1 MSSPEPLSERQ
12 LRVLEAVVQ
21 TYIETAEPAGSQ
33 TIARRFGLGVSPATI
48 RNTMSELEEK
58 GFLFHPHTSAG
69 RVPTDRAYRMYVDGL
84 MRLAPP
90 SEEERATLQ
99 QEVQPTPRGTVEV
112 ILRRAAQVLGVLTQE
127 LGVAVAPAFDHLVL
141 ERLEL
146 VPVSSERL
154 LLVFNLRSGVVRTIF
169 VQVPAALPPASVQQV
184 AQILNERLAGLTL
197 REVRQS
203 LVERLRDAGATPG
216 HRELLNIFLA
226 EREDIFDLSVGTDS
240 VLLGSAQVLADQ
252 PEFASNTGMRGLIE
266 LTERRDLLR
275 RALETRRQSGLSIT
289 IGGEN
294 LDPRLTSFTLVT
306 SSYKAGD
313 LQGVIGVMGPTRM
326 PYDKIIGLVQ
336 HTSRLVEGLLE

>member
-1 MSSPEPLSERQ
+1 
-12 LRVLEAVVQ
+12 
-21 TYIETAEPAGSQ
+21 
-33 TIARRFGLGVSPATI
+33 
-48 RNTMSELEEK
+48 
-58 GFLFHPHTSAG
+58 
-69 RVPTDRAYRMYVDGL
+69 
-84 MRLAPP
+84 
-90 SEEERATLQ
+90 
-99 QEVQPTPRGTVEV
+99 
-112 ILRRAAQVLGVLTQE
+112 
-127 LGVAVAPAFDHLVL
+127 
-141 ERLEL
+141 
-146 VPVSSERL
+146 
-154 LLVFNLRSGVVRTIF
+154 
-169 VQVPAALPPASVQQV
+169 
-184 AQILNERLAGLTL
+184 
-197 REVRQS
+197 
-203 LVERLRDAGATPG
+203 
-216 HRELLNIFLA
+216 
-226 EREDIFDLSVGTDS
+226 